1 MENNKYILQKIENNE
16 FGFLALSVDYSRL
29 DEYIFDIEKDLKK
42 TKYKGK
48 VVFDLL
54 ANNGINDRFYFC
66 MFDGK
71 KIVLNTLSAISEL
84 NRDIEKI
91 SSNFYLS
98 HFDIINNSFISKQS
112 KFIIKK
118 KRKLI

>member
-16 FGFLALSVDYSRL
+16 FGFLALSIDYSRL
-29 DEYIFDIEKDLKK
+29 DEYIYDIEKELKIK
-42 TKYKGK
+42 KYKGK
-48 VVFDLL
+48 VIFDLL

-71 KIVLNTLSAISEL
+71 KIVLNTLSAIENLNSE
-84 NRDIEKI
+84 IEKI

-98 HFDIINNSFISKQS
+98 HFDIISNSYISKQS
-112 KFIIKK
+112 KFLIKK
-118 KRKLI
+118 KLSSI

>member
-16 FGFLALSVDYSRL
+16 FGFLALSIDYSRL
-29 DEYIFDIEKDLKK
+29 DEYIYDIEKELKIK
-42 TKYKGK
+42 KYKGK
-48 VVFDLL
+48 VIFDLL

-71 KIVLNTLSAISEL
+71 KIVLNTLSAIEDLNSE
-84 NRDIEKI
+84 IEKI

-98 HFDIINNSFISKQS
+98 HFDIISNSYISKQS
-112 KFIIKK
+112 KFLIKK
-118 KRKLI
+118 KLSSI

>member
-16 FGFLALSVDYSRL
+16 FGFLALSIDYSRL
-29 DEYIFDIEKDLKK
+29 DEYIYDIEKELKIK
-42 TKYKGK
+42 KYKGK

-71 KIVLNTLSAISEL
+71 KIVLNTLSAIENL
-84 NRDIEKI
+84 NIEIEKI
-91 SSNFYLS
+91 SSNFYLAN
-98 HFDIINNSFISKQS
+98 FDIISNSYISKQS
-112 KFIIKK
+112 KFLIKK
-118 KRKLI
+118 KLSSI

>member
-1 MENNKYILQKIENNE
+1 MMH
-16 FGFLALSVDYSRL
+16 RL
-29 DEYIFDIEKDLKK
+29 DYFLLQHHQLELQINIDKEKLNYPNFLKK
-42 TKYKGK
+42 NKYKGK

-71 KIVLNTLSAISEL
+71 KIVLNTLSAINEL

-98 HFDIINNSFISKQS
+98 HFDIISNSYISKQS
-112 KFIIKK
+112 KFLIKK
-118 KRKLI
+118 KLSSI